1 MLAGFARRTKIK
13 VLFAGSTYMP
23 RLLIALLLIAS
34 AGLIRA
40 EPPPEAAAL
49 QRTMHKII
57 DGAEPSVAMVLVSR
71 SDKYKELGEG
81 PSAAVPGKLGT
92 FFPPRLRNFPQQD
105 LIRRLDLANPDT
117 IPEAYGS
124 GVVID
129 ERGLILTNFHVIDRA
144 TKVFVRLPG
153 QNRGSYADILAADG
167 RSDLAI
173 LKMLTPPADL
183 KALKPGDGG
192 KVRKGDWAI
201 VLANPFATGFR
212 DGSPSASWGIVS
224 NLRRRIPGP
233 SEEAKRAKPL
243 AQYATLIQT
252 DARLN
257 LGCSGG
263 ALLNIEGELVG
274 LTTSLAALTGGET
287 AGGYAIPFDTNV
299 RKMIEILKRGEE
311 VEYGFLGVTVS
322 PPEVR
327 THPQGV
333 VVADVA
339 PGLPA
344 IRSGIRANDIITAI
358 NGIPVREQEDLF
370 LNISAALAGTVAEV
384 ELLRNGVPRKFS
396 VRLAKSSHNET
407 VIASS
412 RPGPVFG
419 LRIDYSSTLSL
430 DSNPPE
436 GVLVRDLDVGSP
448 AEKHLK
454 EWSDRSRLIVVAV
467 DGQSVPTPSEFYK
480 LAAGKKSITLDIVE
494 AIRDPDS
501 SQKKRITLP

>member
-1 MLAGFARRTKIK
+1 
-13 VLFAGSTYMP
+13 MP
-23 RLLIALLLIAS
+23 RFLIAMILIACT
-34 AGLIRA
+34 GFLRA

-71 SDKYKELGEG
+71 SDKYAALGEV
-81 PSAAVPGKLGT
+81 PSPAVPGKLGS
-92 FFPPRLRNFPQQD
+92 FSALRLSQFGDGPRRELV
-105 LIRRLDLANPDT
+105 RRLDLANPET
-117 IPEAYGS
+117 VPEAFGS

-129 ERGLILTNFHVIDRA
+129 ERGFILTNFHVIDRA
-144 TKVFVRLPG
+144 TKIYVRLPG

-167 RSDLAI
+167 RSDLAV
-173 LKMLTPPADL
+173 LKMINPPADL
-183 KALKPGDGG
+183 KPLKLGDGG

-224 NLRRRIPGP
+224 NLRRRVPGP
-233 SEEAKRAKPL
+233 SDELKRAKPL

-287 AGGYAIPFDTNV
+287 AGGYAIPFDVNV

-322 PPEVR
+322 PPDAR
-327 THPQGV
+327 PNPLGV
-333 VVADVA
+333 MIADVA

-344 IRSGIRANDIITAI
+344 IRAGLHANDIVTTI
-358 NGIPVREQEDLF
+358 NGIPIREQEDLF
-370 LNISAALAGTVAEV
+370 FNISAALAGTEAEIEV
-384 ELLRNGVPRKFS
+384 LRNGAPRKFK

-407 VIASS
+407 VIASN

-448 AEKHLK
+448 AEKQLK
-454 EWSDRSRLIVVAV
+454 EWSDRTRLIVVAIN
-467 DGQSVPTPSEFYK
+467 GQPVPTPSEFYK

-501 SQKKRITLP
+501 SRKKRITLP

>member
-1 MLAGFARRTKIK
+1 MA
-13 VLFAGSTYMP
+13 
-23 RLLIALLLIAS
+23 RLLIALLSIACT
-34 AGLIRA
+34 GLVRA

-71 SDKYKELGEG
+71 SDKYAELGEG
-81 PSAAVPGKLGT
+81 PTAAVPGKLGM
-92 FFPPRLRNFPQQD
+92 FSPPKHSHFGDGPRRELV
-105 LIRRLDLANPDT
+105 RRLDLARPET
-117 IPEAYGS
+117 VPEAYGS

-129 ERGLILTNFHVIDRA
+129 DRGLILTNFHVIDRA
-144 TKVFVRLPG
+144 TKIYVRLPG

-167 RSDLAI
+167 RSDLAV
-173 LKMLTPPADL
+173 LKMLNPPVDL

-224 NLRRRIPGP
+224 NVRRRIPGP
-233 SEEAKRAKPL
+233 SDEVKRVKPL

-257 LGCSGG
+257 LGSSGG

-287 AGGYAIPFDTNV
+287 AGGYAIPFDVNV

-311 VEYGFLGVTVS
+311 VEYGFLGVTVG
-322 PPEVR
+322 PEGR
-327 THPQGV
+327 SQSRGV
-333 VVADVA
+333 VIGDVA

-344 IRSGIRANDIITAI
+344 IRAGMRTNDIVTAI
-358 NGIPVREQEDLF
+358 NGTPVREQEDLF
-370 LNISAALAGTVAEV
+370 LNISAALAGTEV
-384 ELLRNGVPRKFS
+384 DIEVLRNGVPRTFK
-396 VRLAKSSHNET
+396 VRLAKSSHAEP

-419 LRIDYSSTLSL
+419 LRVDFTSTLTL
-430 DSNPPE
+430 DSTPPE
-436 GVLVRDLDVGSP
+436 GVLVRDLDAGSP
-448 AEKHLK
+448 AEKQLK
-454 EWSDRSRLIVVAV
+454 EWADRSRLIVVAV
-467 DGQSVPTPSEFYK
+467 DGQPVPTPSEFYK

-501 SQKKRITLP
+501 SRKKRITLP